1 MIVKKYRA
9 TLKSI
14 AHPIEGIYTLTFSSE
29 NGRFKFFPGQFLHLA
44 LDADYDGIGQWPES
58 RCFSI
63 QTSPSQDDIKITYAV
78 KGKFTEQME
87 KSLKIGDKIWL
98 KMPYGD
104 LFTRPHDKNHTVFIS
119 GGTGITPFLSL
130 FADDS
135 FGQYKNPVLYAGF
148 RSSIFNIYEEELKK
162 TVRINPR
169 TKIKRVYEDMDGM
182 LDIHT
187 IFNENGQNASYF
199 ISGPPLMIK
208 TFKNFLLENDVRA
221 DNILTDDWE

>member
-9 TLKSI
+9 TLKNI

-63 QTSPSQDDIKITYAV
+63 RTSPSQDDVKITYAV
-78 KGKFTEQME
+78 KGKFTELME

-104 LFTRPHDKNHTVFIS
+104 LFTRPHNKNHTVFIS

-130 FADDS
+130 FTDNS
-135 FGQYKNPVLYAGF
+135 FDQYKNPVLYGGF
-148 RSSIFNIYEEELKK
+148 RSETFNIYEEELKK
-162 TVRINPR
+162 TVLINPR
-169 TKIKRVYEDMDGM
+169 TIIKRIYENTDGM
-182 LDIHT
+182 LNIHT
-187 IFNENGQNASYF
+187 IFNENGLNASYF

-208 TFKNFLLENDVRA
+208 TFKNFLLENGVRA